1 MLWNSTVNSEIEP
14 HQIFIEKGIWHDP
27 ARNQRPVPYKIY
39 TPQDSSSTAWPVVV
53 WSHGLGG
60 SRDGAGFISRY
71 VASHGYVVVHIQHE
85 GTDSSLWE
93 GKPGHPWD
101 IIRAMHIPRK
111 ATLQRFRDVP
121 FALDQME
128 KSLTGK
134 IDMTRLGFCG
144 HSFGAMTTQVMAGQ
158 YRGAGRHRYQLTEP
172 RIKAGIL
179 YSSGP
184 AKHHSQYE
192 GIRIPLMTMTGTDDA
207 SPLGEFKAEDR
218 QDIFKHAHRSEQY
231 MVVLED
237 GDHMVFN
244 GSRGKLAA
252 NPKRD
257 VHERI
262 IKVLSLAFWESYLK
276 NDQAAHAWLM
286 GEGARA
292 WLGAEAT
299 YMYRA
304 AATGTAA

>member
-1 MLWNSTVNSEIEP
+1 MLWNYNVAPDSEP
-14 HQIFIEKGIWHDP
+14 RQIFIEKGIWHDP
-27 ARNQRPVPYKIY
+27 TRNDRAIPYKVY
-39 TPQDSSSTAWPVVV
+39 LPQESGADPWPLVV

-71 VASHGYVVVHIQHE
+71 IASHGYAVVHIQHE

-111 ATLQRFRDVP
+111 ATLQRLRDVP

-128 KSLTGK
+128 KSLAGK
-134 IDMTRLGFCG
+134 IDMTRLGFSG

-158 YRGAGRHRYQLTEP
+158 YRCHGRRRYQLTEP

-184 AKHHSQYE
+184 AKYTSQYE

-207 SPLGEFKAEDR
+207 SPLGEFSAASR
-218 QDIFKHAHRSEQY
+218 QDIFKYATGSDQY
-231 MVVLED
+231 LLVLQD

-244 GSRGKLAA
+244 GSRGKLGV

-257 VHERI
+257 VHESI
-262 IKVLSLAFWESYLK
+262 IKVLSLAFWEAYL
-276 NDQAAHAWLM
+276 NNNTAAAAWLT
-286 GEGARA
+286 GEGVKD
-292 WLGAEAT
+292 WLGDEAT
-299 YMYRA
+299 YMFRRA
-304 AATGTAA
+304 SGVKA

>member
-1 MLWNSTVNSEIEP
+1 MLWNSNVAPDSEP
-14 HQIFIEKGIWHDP
+14 RQIFIEKGIWHDP
-27 ARNQRPVPYKIY
+27 ARNDRAIPYKVY
-39 TPQDSSSTAWPVVV
+39 LPQESSSDPWPLVV

-71 VASHGYVVVHIQHE
+71 IASHGYAVVHIQHQ

-111 ATLQRFRDVP
+111 ATLQRLRDVP

-128 KSLTGK
+128 KSLAGK
-134 IDMTRLGFCG
+134 IDMTRLGFSG

-158 YRGAGRHRYQLTEP
+158 YRGQGRWRYQLTEP

-184 AKHHSQYE
+184 AKHPSQYE

-207 SPLGEFKAEDR
+207 SPLGEFSAESR
-218 QDIFKHAHRSEQY
+218 QDIFKYATGSDQY
-231 MVVLED
+231 LLVLQD

-244 GSRGKLAA
+244 GSRGKLGV

-262 IKVLSLAFWESYLK
+262 IKVLSLAFWEAYLN
-276 NDQAAHAWLM
+276 NDKAAAEWLT
-286 GEGARA
+286 GDGVKA

-299 YMYRA
+299 YMFRRA
-304 AATGTAA
+304 SGVTK

>member
-1 MLWNSTVNSEIEP
+1 MAQGLS
-14 HQIFIEKGIWHDP
+14 P
-27 ARNQRPVPYKIY
+27 ATLRPM
-39 TPQDSSSTAWPVVV
+39 DMSS
-53 WSHGLGG
+53 
-60 SRDGAGFISRY
+60 FISSMK
-71 VASHGYVVVHIQHE
+71 VQTAVCGKAS
-85 GTDSSLWE
+85 
-93 GKPGHPWD
+93 PGHPWD

-158 YRGAGRHRYQLTEP
+158 YRGVGRHRYQLTEP

-218 QDIFKHAHRSEQY
+218 QDIFKHATAFRAIYDSTRGRRSYGFQWQP
-231 MVVLED
+231 
-237 GDHMVFN
+237 
-244 GSRGKLAA
+244 R
-252 NPKRD
+252 
-257 VHERI
+257 
-262 IKVLSLAFWESYLK
+262 
-276 NDQAAHAWLM
+276 
-286 GEGARA
+286 
-292 WLGAEAT
+292 
-299 YMYRA
+299 
-304 AATGTAA
+304 